1 MSFWHP
7 EKPFRPVSRPF
18 FYGWWIVVVGTIG
31 MLFSIPGQT
40 MGFSVFT
47 EILMEELGLSRVGLS
62 AAYCVG
68 TVVSGVTLPRLGSL
82 YDEWGGRKLAVVSV
96 LLTAAV
102 LVYLSLIGKLFRLV
116 SSAIPETIASVVAF
130 LLIGIGFYLIRM
142 AAQGALTMTCRNLMG
157 EWFDYRRGIAMS
169 FSGLFVSFAFSAAP
183 TFLDSLITRF
193 DHDGAWLVL
202 AGMSVCIMAPL
213 AWFVFRDT
221 PEQCG
226 MVMDGADLSAKKGEV
241 NPDMRIHHQ
250 FTREEAI
257 RTFTF
262 WAFALSFGFFS
273 FFSTAFTFHIVSI
286 GEEFGF
292 QKSDIIALFIP
303 MAAISVVV
311 SLFFGAIN
319 TSTRL
324 KWLLTAMNLGAV
336 AGAIGLMKLNTSQG
350 EWAYVIGN
358 GFCGGGFMA
367 LSGLVWPRFF
377 GRERLG
383 AISGVNMSLVVIAS
397 GIGPLL
403 FGISKQWMGGYVPIL
418 LMSVILPGAL
428 AIASLWADNPQRKL

>member
-157 EWFDYRRGIAMS
+157 E
-169 FSGLFVSFAFSAAP
+169 
-183 TFLDSLITRF
+183 
-193 DHDGAWLVL
+193 
-202 AGMSVCIMAPL
+202 
-213 AWFVFRDT
+213 
-221 PEQCG
+221 
-226 MVMDGADLSAKKGEV
+226 
-241 NPDMRIHHQ
+241 
-250 FTREEAI
+250 
-257 RTFTF
+257 
-262 WAFALSFGFFS
+262 
-273 FFSTAFTFHIVSI
+273 
-286 GEEFGF
+286 
-292 QKSDIIALFIP
+292 
-303 MAAISVVV
+303 
-311 SLFFGAIN
+311 
-319 TSTRL
+319 
-324 KWLLTAMNLGAV
+324 
-336 AGAIGLMKLNTSQG
+336 
-350 EWAYVIGN
+350 
-358 GFCGGGFMA
+358 
-367 LSGLVWPRFF
+367 
-377 GRERLG
+377 
-383 AISGVNMSLVVIAS
+383 
-397 GIGPLL
+397 
-403 FGISKQWMGGYVPIL
+403 
-418 LMSVILPGAL
+418 
-428 AIASLWADNPQRKL
+428 